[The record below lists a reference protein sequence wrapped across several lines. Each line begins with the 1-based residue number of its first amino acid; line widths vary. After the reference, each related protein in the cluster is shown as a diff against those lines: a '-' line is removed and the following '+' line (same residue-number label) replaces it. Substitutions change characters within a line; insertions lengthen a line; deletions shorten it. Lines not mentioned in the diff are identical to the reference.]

1 MKFYSLA
8 SGSSGNCFLVDN
20 GKHRILIDVGIPYIQ
35 IKQKLD
41 SLGYDIEGIDFI
53 LITHT
58 HNDHIKSIN
67 SFSMKKVYSSVKI
80 PGIINKL
87 SNNHEV
93 LLGDYKIY
101 PFPLSHDVECCGYKI
116 CCNNESLIYLTDT
129 GYVNYK
135 IRPYLKNANYY
146 IFESNHD
153 INMLMNS
160 KRPSFLK
167 TRILSDIGHLSNEDA
182 SEILVDSIG
191 DKTEEIY
198 LAHISRDCNTK
209 ELAYNSL
216 IKTFENKNYNHS
228 HIKIKTLD
236 KEEILQ
242 GGHLDEK
249 NCLAI

>member
-20 GKHRILIDVGIPYIQ
+20 GNYKILIDVGITYAQ
-35 IKQKLD
+35 IKQKLE
-41 SLGYDIEGIDFI
+41 SLGYDIDNIDFI

-58 HNDHIKSIN
+58 HNDHIKSLN
-67 SFSMKKVYSSVKI
+67 SFSMKKVYSAVKV
-80 PGIINKL
+80 PGLINCV
-87 SNNHEV
+87 SYNEEIS
-93 LLGDYKIY
+93 LGNYKINS
-101 PFPLSHDVECCGYKI
+101 FPLSHDVECCGYKI
-116 CCNNESLIYLTDT
+116 LSDNESLVYLTDT

-135 IRPYLKNANYY
+135 VMPHLKNATYY

-167 TRILSDIGHLSNEDA
+167 TRILSDVGHLSNEDA
-182 SEILVDSIG
+182 SEILVNSIG
-191 DKTEEIY
+191 EKTEEIY

-209 ELAYNSL
+209 ELAYNRL
-216 IKTFENKNYNHS
+216 IKTFEDKNYQYNHL
-228 HIKIKTLD
+228 KIKTLD

>member
-8 SGSSGNCFLVDN
+8 SGSSGNCFFIDN
-20 GKHRILIDVGIPYIQ
+20 GSYRILIDVGISYNQ

-41 SLGYDIEGIDFI
+41 EIGYSLENIDFI

-58 HNDHIKSIN
+58 HNDHIKSLN
-67 SFSMKKVYSSVKI
+67 SFSMSKVYSGVKL
-80 PGIINKL
+80 PGIIN
-87 SNNHEV
+87 
-93 LLGDYKIY
+93 LLEKNKVIELGNYKIY

-116 CCNNESLIYLTDT
+116 ISNEESLIYLTDT

-135 IRPYLKNANYY
+135 VLPHLKNATYY

-167 TRILSDIGHLSNEDA
+167 TRILSDIGHLSNDDA
-182 SEILVDSIG
+182 SEILMDSVG
-191 DKTEEIY
+191 EKTKEIY

-209 ELAYNSL
+209 ELAYKSL
-216 IKTFENKNYNHS
+216 ISTFNKNSYDYS
-228 HIKIKTLD
+228 KLIIKALD
-236 KEEILQ
+236 KEEIMQ
-242 GGHLDEK
+242 GGELYEED
-249 NCLAI
+249 CLIG